1 MPSAECRDYIAPL
14 MARLLTPKILLR
26 GLELFLLMS
35 LVSFGAVLVYSDS
48 STGFLRAIPSIKF
61 GWLVLG
67 IGLASMD
74 WIGGG
79 LRNYV
84 LARNVMAD
92 PPLKGM
98 LLAGGMGAWAANLT
112 PVQSGA
118 APMMIYTM
126 KRYGVP
132 VPLGFTITFM
142 SFIATVAFFAI
153 AGPIAIAF
161 GAGKSLGA
169 HGVALGISLYD
180 LFIGSLAIFCALGV
194 VFLIVILFPKFV
206 RDLVHRLAMGL
217 GKKSKRVASRLEAL
231 SRGIDQTHESVA
243 RFNSPRGWAALA
255 AATVLSGPSH
265 ANKLLAGYVALRAIG
280 IEAQF
285 IDVLLLQTFITFVL
299 YFFAPTPGGSG
310 IGELV
315 STAVMSIYVPRE
327 IAPLY
332 VLLWRL
338 VVSGY
343 TVVFGSLVFWRW
355 VRDGLKG
362 IDQDPTAA

>member
-1 MPSAECRDYIAPL
+1 
-14 MARLLTPKILLR
+14 MAKLLTPKILLR

-48 STGFLRAIPSIKF
+48 GTGFLKAIPDLRF
-61 GWLVLG
+61 GWLALG
-67 IGLASMD
+67 LGLASMD

-98 LLAGGMGAWAANLT
+98 VLAGGMSAWAAYLT

-161 GAGKSLGA
+161 GAGKSLGNY
-169 HGVALGISLYD
+169 GVALGISLYD
-180 LFIGSLAIFCALGV
+180 LFIGSLVIFCALGV
-194 VFLIVILFPKFV
+194 VFLVVILFPKFV

-217 GKKSKRVASRLEAL
+217 GKKSERVAARLEGL
-231 SRGIDQTHESVA
+231 RRGIDQAHESVA

-255 AATVLSGPSH
+255 VATVLSGPSH
-265 ANKLLAGYVALRAIG
+265 ANKLLAGYVALRALG

-285 IDVLLLQTFITFVL
+285 VDVLLLQTFITFVL

-310 IGELV
+310 IGELI

-332 VLLWRL
+332 ILIWRL
-338 VVSGY
+338 VISGY
-343 TVVFGSLVFWRW
+343 TVVFGSLVFYRW
-355 VRDGLKG
+355 VRRGLTG
-362 IDQDPTAA
+362 IEEEPSAA

>member
-1 MPSAECRDYIAPL
+1 
-14 MARLLTPKILLR
+14 MAKLLTPRLLLR
-26 GLELFLLMS
+26 GLEITLLAS
-35 LVSFGAVLVYSDS
+35 LLSFGLILVYSNS
-48 STGFLRAIPSIKF
+48 STAFLAAIPSIRF
-61 GWLVLG
+61 GWLVIG
-67 IGLASMD
+67 VGLASMD

-84 LARNVMAD
+84 LARNVISA
-92 PPLKGM
+92 PRLKGM
-98 LLAGGMGAWAANLT
+98 ILAGGMSAWAAYLT

-126 KRYGVP
+126 KRHGVP
-132 VPLGFTITFM
+132 VPVGFTITFM

-161 GAGKSLGA
+161 GAGRSLGS

-180 LFIGSLAIFCALGV
+180 LFIGSLAIFVLLGLL
-194 VFLIVILFPKFV
+194 FLVVILFPRHV
-206 RDLVHRLAMGL
+206 RDLVRRIAKML
-217 GKKSKRVASRLEAL
+217 GRRSRRISERIEAFE
-231 SRGIDQTHESVA
+231 RGIDQTHDTVA
-243 RFNSPRGWAALA
+243 RFNSPRGWAALFL
-255 AATVLSGPSH
+255 ATVLSGPSH

-285 IDVLLLQTFITFVL
+285 VDVLLLQTFITFVL

-310 IGELV
+310 IGELL
-315 STAVMSIYVPRE
+315 STAVMSIYVPKG

-332 VLLWRL
+332 AILWRL

-343 TVVFGSLVFWRW
+343 TVAVGSAVFWTW
-355 VRDGLKG
+355 VRKGLKG
-362 IDQDPTAA
+362 IEQDPAGA

>member
-1 MPSAECRDYIAPL
+1 

-26 GLELFLLMS
+26 GLELFLLIS
-35 LVSFGAVLVYSDS
+35 LLSFGAVLVYSDS
-48 STGFLRAIPSIKF
+48 STGFLRAIPGLKF
-61 GWLVLG
+61 RWLILG
-67 IGLASMD
+67 IGLASLD

-84 LARNVMAD
+84 LAKNVMAD
-92 PPLKGM
+92 PPLQGM
-98 LLAGGMGAWAANLT
+98 VLAGGMGAWAAYLT

-132 VPLGFTITFM
+132 VPLGFTIAFM
-142 SFIATVAFFAI
+142 SFIATVAFFSI

-217 GKKSKRVASRLEAL
+217 GKKSTRVAARLEGL
-231 SRGIDQTHESVA
+231 RRGIDQTHESVA
-243 RFNSPRGWAALA
+243 RFNSPRGWGALA
-255 AATVLSGPSH
+255 LATLLSGPSH
-265 ANKLLAGYVALRAIG
+265 ANKLLAGYVALRALG

-299 YFFAPTPGGSG
+299 YFFAPTPGGAG
-310 IGELV
+310 IGELI

-332 VLLWRL
+332 ILLWRL

-343 TVVFGSLVFWRW
+343 TVAFGSLVFWRW
-355 VRDGLKG
+355 VRQGLKG